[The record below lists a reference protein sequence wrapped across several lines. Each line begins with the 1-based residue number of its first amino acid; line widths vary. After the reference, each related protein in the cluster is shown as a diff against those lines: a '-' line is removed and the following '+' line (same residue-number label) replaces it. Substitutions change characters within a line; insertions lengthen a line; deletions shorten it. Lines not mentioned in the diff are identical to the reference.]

1 MKDEPKKIIS
11 LIIPCYNEEESI
23 NICYNEVNK
32 VTKKMQKQSFEI
44 IFIDDGSKDKTLSI
58 LKELSSKD
66 KRVKYLSFSRNFGKE
81 AGMYAGLKYSKGDY
95 VAIMDV
101 DLQDPPEKLIE
112 MYEII
117 NNENYDCV
125 ALYTKSHKGYGF
137 LRKKL
142 TDIWYK
148 LIDKISDFK
157 QMPGARDYRLMSRQ
171 MVDAIVSM
179 PEYNRYIKGIFGY
192 VGYNT
197 KWLSYEAPDRV
208 AGTSKYSIRKLISYA
223 LEGIIFFSTKPL
235 IISAY
240 VGLLFCLISFIFIIV
255 IIIRTLIYGN
265 PVSGWPSMVC
275 IILFL
280 SGIQLLFLGIIGLY
294 LSKVYTEV
302 KRRPNYIVKETEKG
316 KYEKD

>member
-1 MKDEPKKIIS
+1 MK
-11 LIIPCYNEEESI
+11 
-23 NICYNEVNK
+23 
-32 VTKKMQKQSFEI
+32 
-44 IFIDDGSKDKTLSI
+44 
-58 LKELSSKD
+58 
-66 KRVKYLSFSRNFGKE
+66 
-81 AGMYAGLKYSKGDY
+81 
-95 VAIMDV
+95 IMIV
-101 DLQDPPEKLIE
+101 WPYIQ
-112 MYEII
+112 
-117 NNENYDCV
+117 
-125 ALYTKSHKGYGF
+125 KSHKGYGF

-294 LSKVYTEV
+294 LSRVYTEV

>member
-1 MKDEPKKIIS
+1 MKDELKKIIS

-294 LSKVYTEV
+294 LSRVYTEV

>member
-11 LIIPCYNEEESI
+11 LVIPCYNEEESI

-58 LKELSSKD
+58 LKELSIKD

-294 LSKVYTEV
+294 LSRVYTEV

>member
-58 LKELSSKD
+58 LKELSIKD

-294 LSKVYTEV
+294 LSRVYTEV

>member
-11 LIIPCYNEEESI
+11 LVIPCYNEEESI

>member
-11 LIIPCYNEEESI
+11 LVIPCYNEEESI

-294 LSKVYTEV
+294 LSRVYTEV

>member
-58 LKELSSKD
+58 LKELSIKD

-294 LSKVYTEV
+294 LSRVYTEV

-316 KYEKD
+316 KYEND

>member
-208 AGTSKYSIRKLISYA
+208 AGASKYSIRKLISYA

-294 LSKVYTEV
+294 LSRVYTEV

>member
-58 LKELSSKD
+58 LKELSIKD

>member
-294 LSKVYTEV
+294 LSRVYTEV

>member
-58 LKELSSKD
+58 LKELSIKD

-223 LEGIIFFSTKPL
+223 LEGILFFSTKPL

>member
-58 LKELSSKD
+58 LKELSIKD

-280 SGIQLLFLGIIGLY
+280 SGI
-294 LSKVYTEV
+294 
-302 KRRPNYIVKETEKG
+302 
-316 KYEKD
+316 

>member
-11 LIIPCYNEEESI
+11 LIIP
-23 NICYNEVNK
+23 CYNEVNK

-208 AGTSKYSIRKLISYA
+208 AGTSK
-223 LEGIIFFSTKPL
+223 FNF
-235 IISAY
+235 
-240 VGLLFCLISFIFIIV
+240 
-255 IIIRTLIYGN
+255 
-265 PVSGWPSMVC
+265 
-275 IILFL
+275 
-280 SGIQLLFLGIIGLY
+280 
-294 LSKVYTEV
+294 
-302 KRRPNYIVKETEKG
+302 
-316 KYEKD
+316 